1 MAIRTTKQWYFG
13 KEDKEQIKSYSKDIS
28 KIFKI
33 RGYNPERDGFED
45 YFESLEDFDFIPCI
59 REALDYTDYEEEVE
73 DVTMCLDE
81 AYDSS
86 VNVTLEELKKNAEEQ
101 GETLKDRLMDIY
113 SDSSKTSDDL
123 IKFILTCDD
132 EVKQNFI
139 DFIMK

>member
-13 KEDKEQIKSYSKDIS
+13 KEDKEQIKSYSEKIS
-28 KIFKI
+28 RIFKI
-33 RGYNPERDGFED
+33 RGYNPEYDDFED
-45 YFESLEDFDFIPCI
+45 YFCLEDFDFIPCV
-59 REALDYTDYEEEVE
+59 REALDYTDDEEEFE

-81 AYDSS
+81 VYDSS
-86 VNVTLEELKKNAEEQ
+86 VNVSLEELKKDAEEQ

-132 EVKQNFI
+132 EVKQRFVNYLVG
-139 DFIMK
+139 